1 MRESQ
6 PCEGLGSLL
15 TLGGSTPAT
24 REPVEGN
31 SDFPISYKSPTFHRE
46 ATIPHDP
53 GRLLTSTT
61 LFDHPNI

>member
-1 MRESQ
+1 MTLGNQLASQLHEGTSRMRESQ

-46 ATIPHDP
+46 ATYP
-53 GRLLTSTT
+53 S
-61 LFDHPNI
+61 